1 LLRGP
6 HGRYSRDTRLS
17 GQPDLTGHYRHQSL
31 EKNGRFSSQMDFTWT
46 PEQDAYRMD
55 VRRWLEE
62 NRPQAL
68 GRSDDPEAGG
78 DDAIWARLKT
88 WHKKLYHAGWA
99 GLTWPKEYGGRG
111 ATFIEQVIFQQELGR
126 LNLPMGCNVLGV
138 IMTGPA
144 LMQWG
149 TDEQKK
155 RYLNPILTGDEIWC
169 EGLSEPGAG
178 SDLASIQCRAELK
191 GDEFIV
197 NGQKVWTTMAQR
209 SDFVQLFVRTDP
221 DLPKHKGM
229 SALLV
234 DMKSPG
240 VSVRPL
246 KQITGDSEFNEIF
259 FEDVRVPKENLLGP
273 LNMGWQVL
281 VATLMHER
289 FGIGETLGGT
299 EQLLHILVQVAKAV
313 QLNGRPAIEDND
325 IRQQMAQFA
334 IETTAKKYNGLRSL
348 SKRLKGQ
355 QPGPEASISK
365 LLSTD
370 LGQRMTKFITR
381 LLGEYALLEGHT
393 PFAPEGDWMRRI
405 LYSESLTIAGGTSPV
420 QKNMIGERILLL
432 PKG

>member
-1 LLRGP
+1 
-6 HGRYSRDTRLS
+6 
-17 GQPDLTGHYRHQSL
+17 
-31 EKNGRFSSQMDFTWT
+31 MDFTWT

-62 NRPQAL
+62 NRPQSL
-68 GRSDDPEAGG
+68 GKADDLEAGG
-78 DDAIWARLKT
+78 DDAIWDRLKA

-155 RYLNPILTGDEIWC
+155 RYLNPILAGDEIWC
-169 EGLSEPGAG
+169 EGMSEPGAG

-197 NGQKVWTTMAQR
+197 NGQKVWTTIAHR
-209 SDFVQLFVRTDP
+209 SHFVQLFVRTDP

-299 EQLLHILVQVAKAV
+299 EQALHALVQVAKAV
-313 QLNGRPAIEDND
+313 DVNGRPAIEDND
-325 IRQQMAQFA
+325 IRQQIAQFA

-381 LLGEYALLEGHT
+381 LLGEYALLERHT
-393 PFAPEGDWMRRI
+393 PLAPEGDWMRRI

>member
-1 LLRGP
+1 MDFN
-6 HGRYSRDTRLS
+6 YSTE
-17 GQPDLTGHYRHQSL
+17 QEAYRHSVRSWL
-31 EKNGRFSSQMDFTWT
+31 EANSPPPLT
-46 PEQDAYRMD
+46 PEEKERIDEDLLWERNK
-55 VRRWLEE
+55 R
-62 NRPQAL
+62 
-68 GRSDDPEAGG
+68 
-78 DDAIWARLKT
+78 
-88 WHKKLYHAGWA
+88 WHKKLYEHGWV
-99 GLTWPKEYGGRG
+99 GLNWPREYGGRG

-126 LNLPMGCNVLGV
+126 LGLPMGINVLGI

-149 TDEQKK
+149 TDAQKQ
-155 RYLNPILTGDEIWC
+155 RYLKPILTADEIWC
-169 EGLSEPGAG
+169 EGMSEPGAG
-178 SDLASIQCRAELK
+178 SDLASIQTRADLH

-197 NGQKVWTTMAQR
+197 NGQKVWTTHAHR
-209 SDFVQLFVRTDP
+209 SDFCQLFVRTDP
-221 DLPKHKGM
+221 DVPKHTGM
-229 SALLV
+229 SCLLV

-240 VSVRPL
+240 VLVRPL

-273 LNMGWQVL
+273 MNSGWQVL

-299 EQLLHILVQVAKAV
+299 EQLLHQLVQIAKAV
-313 QLNGRPAIEDND
+313 QINGRPAIEDND
-325 IRQQMAQFA
+325 IRQSIAQFA
-334 IETTAKKYNGLRSL
+334 IEATAKKYNGLRSL

-381 LLGEYALLEGHT
+381 LLGEYALLERHS
-393 PFAPEGDWMRRI
+393 PFAPDGDWMRRV
-405 LYSESLTIAGGTSPV
+405 LASESMTIAGGTSPV
-420 QKNMIGERILLL
+420 QKNMIGERILQL